1 MIIYIP
7 LWAIL
12 PLATYALLVL
22 FWAVMALRRSKI
34 NGALTPAAHVLGI
47 PALVAGYFLD
57 WFVNQTLGRLLFWE
71 RRCPPLEIVT
81 ARLQRY
87 ADGADCWRRRWAWW
101 IDHNL
106 LRHADPV
113 GYHVKWRELG
123 DGNRT

>member
-1 MIIYIP
+1 MTIYIP

-22 FWAVMALRRSKI
+22 FWAVMTLRRSKI
-34 NGALTPAAHVLGI
+34 NKTLTMPAFILGL
-47 PALVAGYFLD
+47 PALIIGYFLD
-57 WFVNQTLGRLLFWE
+57 WFVNQTLGRIIFCTWRLPAF
-71 RRCPPLEIVT
+71 EIVT

-87 ADGADCWRRRWAWW
+87 ADGPDCWQRRRAWW

-113 GYHVKWRELG
+113 GYHVKWPELN
-123 DGNRT
+123 DGK